1 MGATLHAMTW
11 LAGGD
16 GPDGPSWSPY
26 LAIGLFV
33 LFSLNILYLRHRRRR

>member
-1 MGATLHAMTW
+1 MTW
-11 LAGGD
+11 LAGGN

-33 LFSLNILYLRHRRRR
+33 LFGVIILYIRARRRR